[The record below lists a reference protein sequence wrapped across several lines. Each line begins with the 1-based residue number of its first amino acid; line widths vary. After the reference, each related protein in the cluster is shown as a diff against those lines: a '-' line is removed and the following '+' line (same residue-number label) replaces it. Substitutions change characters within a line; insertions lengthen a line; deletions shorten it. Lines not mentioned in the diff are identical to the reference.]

1 MTILHVPHLLIQPIT
16 AIKLMLHAVLAS
28 TVALGAED
36 VAIALGTLPQ
46 DPGRL
51 ITTPTTL
58 NIIVTQTYIQNVITF
73 I

>member
-1 MTILHVPHLLIQPIT
+1 
-16 AIKLMLHAVLAS
+16 MLHAVLAS

-58 NIIVTQTYIQNVITF
+58 NIIVTQTYI
-73 I
+73 